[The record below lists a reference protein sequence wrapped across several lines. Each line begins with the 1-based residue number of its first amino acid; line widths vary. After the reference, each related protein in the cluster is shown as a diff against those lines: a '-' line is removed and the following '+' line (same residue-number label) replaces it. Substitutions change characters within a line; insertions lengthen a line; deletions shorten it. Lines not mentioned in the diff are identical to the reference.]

1 MVVSR
6 DEALGMFQENK
17 FKVEIIEGLPADA
30 TITLYRVGPMVDLC
44 TGPHL
49 PNSGYLKSVAIT
61 NMSRAMWRA
70 DASKEPLQR
79 VYGITFPDDAS
90 LKDYLHRMEEAKK
103 RDHRNVGTQMELF
116 FFHQLSPGSCFFHP
130 NGTRVYNALIT
141 LMRDKYWEYEYDE
154 VVSPNIFNFDLWKT
168 SGHADHYKEN
178 MFSFDVE
185 AAEYGLKPM
194 NCPGTLWGCGAEV
207 TKHVHWHS
215 GSTDVVE
222 CVQVPTALPGAIVAV
237 LSLPSPTPFLCTQ
250 PLKFNS

>member
-1 MVVSR
+1 MQAVKAKQAFQRVVVSR

-17 FKVEIIEGLPADA
+17 FKVEIIEGLPHDA

-49 PNSGYLKSVAIT
+49 PNSGYLKSMAIT

-130 NGTRVYNALIT
+130 NGARVYNALVT
-141 LMRDKYWEYEYDE
+141 LMRDKYWEYEYEE

-194 NCPGTLWGCGAEV
+194 NCPGTHSVVQIDMWCTVDCG
-207 TKHVHWHS
+207 
-215 GSTDVVE
+215 
-222 CVQVPTALPGAIVAV
+222 
-237 LSLPSPTPFLCTQ
+237 
-250 PLKFNS
+250 